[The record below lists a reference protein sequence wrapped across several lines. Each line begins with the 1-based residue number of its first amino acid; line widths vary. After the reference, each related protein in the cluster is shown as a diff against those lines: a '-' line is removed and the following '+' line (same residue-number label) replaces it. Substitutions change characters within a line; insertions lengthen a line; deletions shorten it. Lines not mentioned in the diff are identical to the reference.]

1 MPRLAR
7 VTQQIFASAAANNG
21 VFGSAQIGTK
31 ITSNSLPT
39 IMGLAAW
46 TQGWLS
52 AVLGASKFPPLEEF
66 QAVEYVHSTQ
76 IAYILQQGI
85 PEYDGGTT
93 YWTDNIV
100 INPGTF
106 QLYGSLQDGNV
117 GQALNNAA
125 YWKLLVDLSTI
136 GSGNPIYIGG
146 TSTGAANAQVLAVLT
161 PTGFTLTNGFTITF
175 TAGFTNTGATTLN
188 ANATGA
194 IAVEKNS
201 GGGPVALTGGEI
213 TAGNVV
219 TVTYNTAASSFIIT
233 NSGGLLAA
241 NNLSDVQ
248 SAVTALANIGGASVN
263 RNINA
268 GGLVTGG
275 GNLSAD
281 RTLTVT
287 AAAKSDQNTATS
299 NSLAVTPG
307 NQQYHPSAVK
317 AWANFQG
324 GSGSINGS
332 YNVTSITR
340 NGVGN
345 YNVNFTNAFVDA
357 NYAVSVT
364 PSASDI
370 SYGPGVIF
378 GMMGNVGT
386 ISAGTAQVYTCFTG
400 ASGQHSADDAI
411 QVFTSFSGRQ

>member
-1 MPRLAR
+1 MSRLAR

-39 IMGLAAW
+39 IMSLAAW
-46 TQGWLS
+46 AQGWLS

-93 YWTDNIV
+93 YWTNNIV

-106 QLYGSLQDGNV
+106 QVYGSLQDGNI

-146 TSTGAANAQVLAVLT
+146 TSTGGANAQVLAVLS

-213 TAGNVV
+213 VNGNVV
-219 TVTYNTAASSFIIT
+219 TVTYNAAASSFIIT
-233 NSGGLLAA
+233 NSGGLLAS

-263 RNINA
+263 RNIN
-268 GGLVTGG
+268 GGGMVTGG

-287 AAAKSDQNTATS
+287 AAAKSDQNSASS
-299 NSLAVTPG
+299 NTLAVTPA

-317 AWANFQG
+317 AWVNFQG

-332 YNVTSITR
+332 YNVTSVTR
-340 NGVGN
+340 NGVGD
-345 YNVNFTNAFVDA
+345 YNVNFTTAFA
-357 NYAVSVT
+357 NGNYCPNVT
-364 PSASDI
+364 PTSQTVGSGFA
-370 SYGPGVIF
+370 
-378 GMMGNVGT
+378 GMMGAVGT
-386 ISAGTAQVYTCFTG
+386 ISAGSAEIYTNFTG
-400 ASGQHSADDAI
+400 ASGQHSSADA
-411 QVFTSFSGRQ
+411 VTVYASFEGNQ